1 MKFIKIIYDYIA
13 ITWQGGLGTWPGC
26 GSPPRAGAAPPAACG
41 CPPVCL
47 QRRRRLPLLPHV
59 VSGPVPPERAALIRG
74 LPLHGR
80 GDPLFRRHP
89 VQGGT
94 ALPDLRYVVQAAS
107 SWCAVGALRRCGGGA
122 LLLQL
127 RAEGGVIVCSFNL
140 GDLLIY

>member
-1 MKFIKIIYDYIA
+1 MIILPSHGRVA
-13 ITWQGGLGTWPGC
+13 SVRGLDAGRLLVLVPHLL
-26 GSPPRAGAAPPAACG
+26 PRVAA
-41 CPPVCL
+41 PPVCL